1 MKRNVIRL
9 TESDLKKVIKESV
22 KRILSERIKSEK
34 GMNDK
39 DVVNRRMKNYLDDR
53 NKMLGDNPDILDYQT
68 EPEEGWYEYFN
79 NQRKAKHYATQNHN
93 TNDDV
98 DNYQNVDNNSLND
111 EMFNDAV
118 EAIEMSDGMIDFNEW
133 YPAFQDYVE
142 PDEAEEVFN
151 RALRKCGYL
160 NENKLNR
167 VIKESVKRILNENY
181 EYGTY
186 VVVDENILGYVVKKG
201 NNNSLKVNVLA
212 VDAFADIHGYAKHGA
227 DSNML
232 NKQILAL
239 NGHYR
244 KATFEDGERFN
255 VRL

>member
-1 MKRNVIRL
+1 MKRTIRL
-9 TESDLKKVIKESV
+9 TENDLHRVIKESV

-53 NKMLGDNPDILDYQT
+53 NKMLGDNPDILDYQA

-79 NQRKAKHYATQNHN
+79 NQRKAKHNATQNHN
-93 TNDDV
+93 ANDV
-98 DNYQNVDNNSLND
+98 DEYQNFDNNSSND
-111 EMFNDAV
+111 EIFNDAV
-118 EAIEMSDGMIDFNEW
+118 EAIEMSDGMIDFYEW

-167 VIKESVKRILNENY
+167 VIKESVKTILNENY
-181 EYGTY
+181 EHGTY
-186 VVVDENILGYVVKKG
+186 VVVDENTLGYVVKKG
-201 NNNSLKVNVLA
+201 NNNSLRVNVVA
-212 VDAFADIHGYAKHGA
+212 VDPFADIHGYAKYGA
-227 DSNML
+227 EPNML